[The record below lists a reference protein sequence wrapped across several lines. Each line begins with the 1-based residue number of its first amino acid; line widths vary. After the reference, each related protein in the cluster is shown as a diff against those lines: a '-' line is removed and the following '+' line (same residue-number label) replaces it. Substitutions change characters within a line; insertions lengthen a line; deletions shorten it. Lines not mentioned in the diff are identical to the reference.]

1 VVAEKKHRQFVAVTI
16 DHTNHRVVDVLESR
30 GKAPVLQYLRKGQ
43 ASGLFAHVRE
53 VTTAMWDAYG
63 EATREVFGDAVA
75 IVIDRFQ
82 VMKNFQEQLTAAR
95 RELQRALPAEEARA
109 LKGSRWLWLTN
120 PENLEEE
127 QLQQLTALRAQ
138 FPPLAQLAD
147 HREALRQIFDD
158 ATLTTPAAGATQLA
172 QWNASA
178 RALGLTAVNKFC
190 DPLERWQDKIVNYF
204 LSRAS
209 NGLTEGFNNGL
220 RTLLR
225 RAYGMTNFRRFRLR
239 VLDRFGHPQPQES
252 T

>member
-1 VVAEKKHRQFVAVTI
+1 VII
-16 DHTNHRVVDVLESR
+16 DHSNRRVLEVLASR
-30 GKAPVLQYLRKGQ
+30 EKATVMKYLREGQ
-43 ASGLFAHVRE
+43 NSGVFAHVTE
-53 VTTAMWDAYG
+53 VTTDMWDAYV
-63 EATREVFGDAVA
+63 EAAREVFGEAVA
-75 IVIDRFQ
+75 IVIDRFH

-95 RELQRALPAEEARA
+95 RELQRALPAQDARA

-127 QLQQLTALRAQ
+127 QLQQLMTLRAQ
-138 FPPLAQLAD
+138 FPALAHLAD
-147 HREALRQIFDD
+147 QREALRQIFDD
-158 ATLTTPAAGATQLA
+158 PTLTTPAAGVARLA
-172 QWNASA
+172 QWSASA
-178 RALGLTAVNKFC
+178 RALGLTAIDKFC
-190 DPLERWQDKIVNYF
+190 DTLERWQEKIANYF

-209 NGLTEGFNNGL
+209 NGPTEGFNNGL